1 VSKDEVKA
9 AVRQETKEHLLEAWR
24 CAPEYLDRYVEQAL
38 AGKQMVS
45 GTTMHPLL
53 AKLCKDV
60 ALDVLTAQRVS
71 ADLP

>member
-1 VSKDEVKA
+1 
-9 AVRQETKEHLLEAWR
+9 
-24 CAPEYLDRYVEQAL
+24 L

-60 ALDVLTAQRVS
+60 ALDVLAAQRV
-71 ADLP
+71 AR

>member
-1 VSKDEVKA
+1 VTQDEVKA
-9 AVRQETKEHLLEAWR
+9 VVRQEAKEHLLEAWR
-24 CAPEYLDRYVEQAL
+24 CAPEYLDTYVDHAL

-60 ALDVLTAQRVS
+60 ALDVLAAQRV
-71 ADLP
+71 AR